1 VFGYNPLPND
11 DYTTGSSVPILITG
25 ASGFV
30 GQHLI
35 TSLRQSQPD
44 EALIGTMNRSTVTS
58 NDDHL
63 RYVRIDLCDTA
74 LVKALLD
81 EIRPSVI
88 YHLAGQSSPAY
99 SFEAP
104 WETLETNIRS
114 QFNIL
119 QGCHEL
125 GLTPRILVVT
135 SAEIYGTVQPE
146 ELPITEDA
154 PLRPASPYSLSKIT
168 QDMMGWQYYLCHQLP
183 VIRARAFNHPG
194 PGQSERFVIT
204 AFAMQ
209 VARIEAG
216 LQEPIIQVGNLSAQ
230 RDFTDVR
237 DVVRAYQ
244 LLIERGQAGEAYN
257 IASNQAISI
266 AEVLAALLSYSRVA
280 IRTELDVSRLRPADI
295 PCIQG
300 SYAKLNAATGWTP
313 QIPFTQS
320 LQAILED
327 CRQRV
332 QNDIRRS
339 ENA

>member
-1 VFGYNPLPND
+1 
-11 DYTTGSSVPILITG
+11 VPILITG

-30 GQHLI
+30 GQHLM
-35 TSLRQSQPD
+35 TFLRQAQPD
-44 EALIGTMNRSTVTS
+44 AALIGTMHQSTVSTD
-58 NDDHL
+58 DDHI
-63 RYVRIDLCDTA
+63 RYVRIDLCDA
-74 LVKALLD
+74 MLVKSLLD
-81 EIRPSVI
+81 KTRPSVI

-99 SFEAP
+99 SFQAP

-119 QGCHEL
+119 QGCYEL
-125 GLTPRILVVT
+125 GIRPRILVVT

-146 ELPITEDA
+146 ELPITEDT

-168 QDMMGWQYYLCHQLP
+168 QDMMGWQYYLCHDLP

-216 LQEPIIQVGNLSAQ
+216 LQEPVIHVGNLTPQ

-237 DVVRAYQ
+237 DMVRAYQ
-244 LLIERGQAGEAYN
+244 LLIERGQPGEAYN

-266 AEVLAALLSYSRVA
+266 ANVLEGLLSYSKVA
-280 IRTELDVSRLRPADI
+280 IRTELDTTRLRPADI

-300 SYAKLNAATGWTP
+300 SYEKLNAATGWTP
-313 QIPFTQS
+313 QIPFAHS
-320 LQAILED
+320 LRAILED

-332 QNDIRRS
+332 QNENRRS
-339 ENA
+339 ESV